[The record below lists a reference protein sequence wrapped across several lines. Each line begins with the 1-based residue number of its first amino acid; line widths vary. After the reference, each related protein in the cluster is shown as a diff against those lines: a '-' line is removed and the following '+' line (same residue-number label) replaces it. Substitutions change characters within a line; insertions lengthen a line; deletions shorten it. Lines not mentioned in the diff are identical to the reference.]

1 MTRLEPPGLYRHPTK
16 SEIIEQAAAEGH
28 DADIPS
34 NLGSIHQVPSRSSAR
49 SPWKDGKKE
58 DYTAQDKDIE
68 KGNRSSLASSADES
82 EEDAEHDPDIV
93 DFDGPDDP
101 ENPMNWKASKKWG
114 MVALISAITFL
125 TPLASSQFAPGVPE
139 VMRDFHSTS
148 DLLEGFM
155 VSVYVLGFAFGPLII
170 APLSEMYGRLPL
182 YHACN
187 LLFVIFTIAAAVAS
201 NMGQFVVFR
210 FLMGCFGGAPMVLG
224 GGTIADLIPREQR
237 GTAMAVWMMGP
248 SE

>member
-1 MTRLEPPGLYRHPTK
+1 MAQPEPPELYRHPTR
-16 SEIIEQAAAEGH
+16 SEIIDLAAAECH

-34 NLGSIHQVPSRSSAR
+34 NLGSIHQVSSHTSER
-49 SPWKDGKKE
+49 RHSLDEKQGE
-58 DYTAQDKDIE
+58 YTTGERDVE
-68 KGNRSSLASSADES
+68 KGNDTGSISTAEQP
-82 EEDAEHDPDIV
+82 DAEEEPERDANVV
-93 DFDGPDDP
+93 DFDGPNDP

-139 VMRDFHSTS
+139 VMRDFNSTS

-182 YHACN
+182 YHSCN
-187 LLFVIFTIAAAVAS
+187 FLFIVFTIAAAVAN
-201 NMGQFVVFR
+201 NMAQFVVFR

-237 GTAMAVWMMGP
+237 GTAMAVWMMG
-248 SE
+248 